1 MTASDSFAQDATLA
15 DVGEFGLIAEL
26 SGRFD
31 QGPQV
36 FVGPG
41 DDAALLRT
49 PKGHVVV
56 STDLLV
62 EGRHF
67 RREWA
72 QARDIGRKAAAAN
85 LSDVNA
91 MGGTAHSLTVG
102 LAAPPDLPVQWALD
116 LADGIAEEAALVGAS
131 IVGGDLT
138 TAKEVVVAITVMGTC
153 EVAPVLRSGAQ
164 PGDVV
169 AIAGRQGWAAAG
181 LAVLARGFGSP
192 RALVEAYQRP
202 EPPYAAGLAAA
213 HAGATAMIDV
223 SDGLVADA
231 GHIAAASGVAIDI
244 SADAF
249 ELAEPMQAVG
259 SALGVDPMQF
269 VLGGG
274 DDHAIVAT
282 FPAGTDLPEGFTR
295 HRVRQ
300 RAGRGRR
307 GGHGRRRGVRR
318 TAGLVPLP
326 VTLPRKPRVGH
337 AKRAATRW
345 SGCAVSTKSSVA
357 QRETLPALRQPV
369 HTLSRW
375 ASR

>member
-1 MTASDSFAQDATLA
+1 MAVWWDGGMSPSPSFAADATLA
-15 DVGEFGLIAEL
+15 DVGEFALIGAL
-26 SGRFD
+26 SGRFE

-36 FVGPG
+36 FIGPG
-41 DDAALLRT
+41 DDAAVVRT

-85 LSDVNA
+85 LSDINA

-102 LAAPPDLPVQWALD
+102 LGAPADLPVTWALD
-116 LADGIAEEAALVGAS
+116 LADGIAEEAGLVGAS
-131 IVGGDLT
+131 VIGGDLT
-138 TAKEVVVAITVMGTC
+138 NAGQVVIAITVLGTC

-181 LAVLARGFGSP
+181 LAVLGRGFRSP

-202 EPPYAAGLAAA
+202 QPPYPAGLVAAR
-213 HAGATAMIDV
+213 AGATAMIDV
-223 SDGLVADA
+223 SDGLLADA

-244 SADAF
+244 RSDSFTLAD
-249 ELAEPMQAVG
+249 PMHAVG

-274 DDHAIVAT
+274 DDHPLVAT
-282 FPAGTDLPEGFTR
+282 FPPGAALPEEFHVIGT
-295 HRVRQ
+295 VD
-300 RAGRGRR
+300 ATSNGTGK
-307 GGHGRRRGVRR
+307 GVS
-318 TAGLVPLP
+318 
-326 VTLPRKPRVGH
+326 VTVDGEKYTGPTG
-337 AKRAATRW
+337 
-345 SGCAVSTKSSVA
+345 
-357 QRETLPALRQPV
+357 
-369 HTLSRW
+369 W
-375 ASR
+375 AHFQ

>member
-1 MTASDSFAQDATLA
+1 VAIWWDGVMTPSESFAPDATLA
-15 DVGEFGLIAEL
+15 DVGEFGLIAL
-26 SGRFD
+26 LGGRFE
-31 QGPQV
+31 QGSHV

-41 DDAALLRT
+41 DDAAVLRT

-72 QARDIGRKAAAAN
+72 EARDIGRKAAASN
-85 LSDVNA
+85 ISDINA
-91 MGGTAHSLTVG
+91 MGGTTHSLTVG
-102 LAAPPDLPVQWALD
+102 LAAPADLPVNWALD

-138 TAKEVVVAITVMGTC
+138 TAKEVMVAITAMGTC

-181 LAVLARGFGSP
+181 LAVLGRGFRSP
-192 RALVEAYQRP
+192 RVLVEAYQRP
-202 EPPYAAGLAAA
+202 QPPYAAGPAAA
-213 HAGATAMIDV
+213 NAGATAMIDV

-231 GHIAAASGVAIDI
+231 GHIADDSGVAIDLHT
-244 SADAF
+244 SAF
-249 ELAEPMQAVG
+249 ELADPMHAVG

-269 VLGGG
+269 ILGGG

-282 FPAGTDLPEGFTR
+282 FPAATELPEGFTAIGS
-295 HRVRQ
+295 VTAPGE
-300 RAGRGRR
+300 AG
-307 GGHGRRRGVRR
+307 V
-318 TAGLVPLP
+318 V
-326 VTLPRKPRVGH
+326 VTVDG
-337 AKRAATRW
+337 AAYDGPSGW
-345 SGCAVSTKSSVA
+345 S
-357 QRETLPALRQPV
+357 
-369 HTLSRW
+369 HF
-375 ASR
+375 